1 MIVKKTNLD
10 DVLILEPK
18 VFGDGRGYFFES
30 YNHHNFIKS
39 VQDISFVQDNESCSR
54 RGVLRGLHY
63 QLPPYAQA
71 KLVRVIRGSVL
82 DVAVDIRKDS
92 PTFGKHVT
100 IELNSEDKRQI
111 FVPHGFAH
119 GFLVLED
126 DSIFSYK
133 VDNYYAPDYERG
145 IFYKDP
151 KLDIQWPDIERIL
164 LSEKDKNLPYMHD
177 AELF

>member
-30 YNHHNFIKS
+30 YNHHSFNKS

-126 DSIFSYK
+126 DTIFSYK

-145 IFYKDP
+145 IFYNDP
-151 KLDIQWPDIERIL
+151 KLDIQWPDIEEIL
-164 LSEKDKNLPYMHD
+164 LSEKDKNLPHMQD

>member
-1 MIVKKTNLD
+1 MIVKRTKLN

-18 VFGDGRGYFFES
+18 IFGDGRGYFFES
-30 YNHHNFIKS
+30 FNYQKFIKS

-100 IELNSEDKRQI
+100 IELNSKDKHQI
-111 FVPHGFAH
+111 FVPHGVAH

-126 DSIFSYK
+126 DTIFSYK
-133 VDNYYAPDYERG
+133 VDNYYAPDFERG
-145 IFYKDP
+145 ISYKDP
-151 KLDIQWPDIERIL
+151 KLGIQWPEIDEIL
-164 LSEKDKNLPYMHD
+164 LSEKDKNLPYIQD